1 MSLTAA
7 LLFALLTLVPIVPWQ
22 ATCFEEPVPGP
33 YRPIFVTSVS
43 DWFSRRNVYHWRFGD
58 LLLLRVV
65 PLFDG
70 DEHFDRDGVLLN
82 VTGIS
87 DELEDDLTINGT
99 LYPKPPRVR
108 ELQEEQRLSGVYDLR
123 EVCRAA
129 IQPSPADPP
138 LPR

>member
-1 MSLTAA
+1 
-7 LLFALLTLVPIVPWQ
+7 
-22 ATCFEEPVPGP
+22 
-33 YRPIFVTSVS
+33 
-43 DWFSRRNVYHWRFGD
+43 
-58 LLLLRVV
+58 V

-70 DEHFDRDGVLLN
+70 DEHCDGDGVLLN

-99 LYPKPPRVR
+99 LYPNPPRVR

-129 IQPSPADPP
+129 IQPSPVDPP